1 MWLSLLFPNRLS
13 TKLGVSQNKIMSRL
27 LWNVLK
33 AIPVLLGATTLLPAN
48 SALAQPQTTTKP
60 IAQQL
65 TSVSNLQNMQ
75 PAGLNTAE
83 NLTPKASVLQVNA
96 QLISQEATQETTTVP
111 VAQTAEPERNPP
123 SNSGY
128 IGIGGSIGLSGDKT
142 ALGSGGLAILRKNR
156 LTDNLSVHSTTV
168 VFGSRTAIST
178 YALTFGIP
186 IRNQSSGQVLA
197 FPFVGGGVLIKGDFD
212 INGLVA
218 GGVDVPV
225 SQNLTATAQVNV
237 GFLDDN
243 TDVGLQIGLGY
254 NFRLF

>member
-1 MWLSLLFPNRLS
+1 
-13 TKLGVSQNKIMSRL
+13 MSRL

-33 AIPVLLGATTLLPAN
+33 AIPVLLGANLLPAN
-48 SALAQPQTTTKP
+48 SALAEPQTTTKP

-65 TSVSNLQNMQ
+65 TSVSNLQDVQ
-75 PAGLNTAE
+75 PAELNTAD

-96 QLISQEATQETTTVP
+96 QLISQEAIQGTTTVP
-111 VAQTAEPERNPP
+111 VAQTAEPEPNNAP
-123 SNSGY
+123 SNSDY
-128 IGIGGSIGLSGDKT
+128 IGIGGSIGISGDKT
-142 ALGSGGLAILRKNR
+142 ALGSGGLAILSKNR
-156 LTDNLSVHSTTV
+156 LTDNLSLHSTNV
-168 VFGSRTAIST
+168 LFGSRTAIST
-178 YALTFGIP
+178 FALTFGIP

-197 FPFVGGGVLIKGDFD
+197 FPFVGGGLLVKGDFD

-225 SQNLTATAQVNV
+225 SENLTATAQVNV
-237 GFLDDN
+237 GFLDDD